1 MLFPFSRLLPFFW
14 DDLPF
19 PPICQLSS
27 LQSLIN
33 DDVLTTCC
41 LSAKKGLLRINFCKQ
56 DRETRNTQ
64 FRQTGE
70 KQQTIQPNK
79 GQKREHAGKKTRP
92 LSSATTVDP
101 SATISMVLHPKILYQ
116 TFPLFPYQSFVIG
129 IEFEATICEVYACV

>member
-1 MLFPFSRLLPFFW
+1 MLFPFSRWPVCFLFW

-19 PPICQLSS
+19 PRICQLSS

-70 KQQTIQPNK
+70 KQQAIQPNK
-79 GQKREHAGKKTRP
+79 GQKRENAEKNTAAIFRNNRRP
-92 LSSATTVDP
+92 FGNYFDGFAPENSLP
-101 SATISMVLHPKILYQ
+101 N
-116 TFPLFPYQSFVIG
+116 FPPFSLPIVRNRYRIRSDNM
-129 IEFEATICEVYACV
+129 